1 MAVAVTAQGG
11 AQVRGGVGERSA
23 LRGLQ
28 LAQVLRLLAGER
40 LDDAA
45 CGDVADPAQPSQ
57 LPGRRERGQFVGV
70 TAPERGSGTAERPD
84 AVGRLVGALE
94 QERDPAQVGDGIA
107 GSGHAAM
114 VPRMGMRVPVSA
126 GGGP

>member
-1 MAVAVTAQGG
+1 MPSLACRRRRYSGSSPASDSTTQRAVT
-11 AQVRGGVGERSA
+11 SP
-23 LRGLQ
+23 
-28 LAQVLRLLAGER
+28 
-40 LDDAA
+40 
-45 CGDVADPAQPSQ
+45 DPAQAAQ
-57 LPGRRERGQFVGV
+57 LAGRREGGQLVGV
-70 TAPERGSGTAERPD
+70 TAAEGGGGPAERPD

-107 GSGHAAM
+107 GSGHVAM